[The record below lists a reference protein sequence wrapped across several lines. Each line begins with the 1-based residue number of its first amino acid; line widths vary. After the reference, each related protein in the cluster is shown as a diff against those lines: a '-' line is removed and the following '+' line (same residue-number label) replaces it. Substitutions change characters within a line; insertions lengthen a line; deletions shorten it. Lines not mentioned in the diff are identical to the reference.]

1 MDGVHTSILFEG
13 VQYDSL
19 VVKRYL
25 TSRMERETV
34 DVDAGHAEVVIPCQP
49 L

>member
-13 VQYDSL
+13 VQYDNL

-25 TSRMERETV
+25 TSRMEREKV
-34 DVDAGHAEVVIPCQP
+34 DAEVVIPCQP